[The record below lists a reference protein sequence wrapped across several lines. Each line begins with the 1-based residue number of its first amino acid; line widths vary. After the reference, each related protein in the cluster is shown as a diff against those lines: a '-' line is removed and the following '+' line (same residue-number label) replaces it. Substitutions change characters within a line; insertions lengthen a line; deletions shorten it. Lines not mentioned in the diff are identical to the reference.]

1 MWIVVTFLA
10 TIFQTLR
17 TAVQARLRADLSVNA
32 ASYVR
37 YILGAPLSITACIL
51 AVWWSADGMPTIPL
65 RFWLIV
71 TAAGIAQIV
80 GTIALLTAFDRS
92 DFAIGTVYSKTEVI
106 QVAMFSAVI
115 VGEPLRFWGWL
126 SVIVVLVGVVKLAG
140 RLTRRFVSSLPIVIA
155 LLKQAFLPVPDLR
168 LRQLASGGRRQV
180 SVNTLRWF
188 VGSSLL
194 RR

>member
-17 TAVQARLRADLSVNA
+17 TAAQARLRADLSVNA

-80 GTIALLTAFDRS
+80 GTIALLTAFDRR

-106 QVAMFSAVI
+106 QVAVFSAVI
-115 VGEPLRFWGWL
+115 VL
-126 SVIVVLVGVVKLAG
+126 SLIH
-140 RLTRRFVSSLPIVIA
+140 I
-155 LLKQAFLPVPDLR
+155 
-168 LRQLASGGRRQV
+168 
-180 SVNTLRWF
+180 
-188 VGSSLL
+188 
-194 RR
+194 